1 MNLIRS
7 FALLLVSAIVAT
19 PALAQDRRVP
29 SSGADL
35 RLSFAPIVQRVQPAV
50 VNVYAAKTVQ
60 NRNPFL
66 DDPIF
71 RRFFGVPGQQPE
83 QMQRSLGSGVMV
95 DGSGLVVTNNHVIEG
110 ADQVKVSL
118 ADKREYEAEIV
129 LKDSRT
135 DLAVLRLKGTNKE
148 KFATLDFAN
157 SDQLQVGDVVLAIGN
172 PFGVGQTVTHGIISA
187 LARTQVG
194 ITDYQFFIQTDAAIN

>member
-1 MNLIRS
+1 
-7 FALLLVSAIVAT
+7 
-19 PALAQDRRVP
+19 
-29 SSGADL
+29 
-35 RLSFAPIVQRVQPAV
+35 
-50 VNVYAAKTVQ
+50 
-60 NRNPFL
+60 
-66 DDPIF
+66 
-71 RRFFGVPGQQPE
+71 
-83 QMQRSLGSGVMV
+83 MQRSLGSGVMV
-95 DGSGLVVTNNHVIEG
+95 DASGLVVTNNHVIEG

-157 SDQLQVGDVVLAIGN
+157 SDQLLVGDVVLAIGN
-172 PFGVGQTVTHGIISA
+172 PFGVGQTVTHGIVSA

-194 ITDYQFFIQTDAAIN
+194 ITDYQFFIQTDAAINPGNSGGALVDMTGKLVGINTAICLLYTSPSPRDYAASRMPSSA

>member
-7 FALLLVSAIVAT
+7 FALLLVSAAVAT

-29 SSGADL
+29 SSGAEL
-35 RLSFAPIVQRVQPAV
+35 RLSYAPIVQRAQPAV

-60 NRNPFL
+60 NRNPLL
-66 DDPIF
+66 DDPLF

-95 DGSGLVVTNNHVIEG
+95 DPSGLVVTNNHVIEG
-110 ADQVKVSL
+110 ADQVKISL
-118 ADKREYEAEIV
+118 SDKREFEAEIV

-135 DLAVLRLKGTNKE
+135 DLAVLKIKDGKE
-148 KFATLDFAN
+148 KFAYKSTLNDCK
-157 SDQLQVGDVVLAIGN
+157 S
-172 PFGVGQTVTHGIISA
+172 
-187 LARTQVG
+187 
-194 ITDYQFFIQTDAAIN
+194 